1 MHDTNISQE
10 VFDNI
15 FEELQASANTDIDV
29 ASEDDSI
36 LAGPSSDYM
45 IESIEGGR
53 SLPPC
58 LEFPQQEA
66 DARGCRPAPYQ
77 QDSSNI
83 RPFLF
88 VSDERNENRSQ
99 AI

>member
-1 MHDTNISQE
+1 MKGQSSQE

-15 FEELQASANTDIDV
+15 FEELQASANTDINL
-29 ASEDDSI
+29 ALEDDSI
-36 LAGPSSDYM
+36 LAGPSSDY
-45 IESIEGGR
+45 IIDSIEDGR

-58 LEFPQQEA
+58 LEYPQQEA
-66 DARGCRPAPYQ
+66 RARGCGPAPYQ

-88 VSDERNENRSQ
+88 GSDERIEKRF
-99 AI
+99 

>member
-10 VFDNI
+10 VFDNM

-29 ASEDDSI
+29 ALEDDSI
-36 LAGPSSDYM
+36 LAGPSSDY
-45 IESIEGGR
+45 IIDSIEGGQ

-58 LEFPQQEA
+58 LEYSQQEA
-66 DARGCRPAPYQ
+66 RASGCRPASYQ
-77 QDSSNI
+77 DDSSNI

-88 VSDERNENRSQ
+88 GADERIEKRS
-99 AI
+99 